1 MIIDNIILNNIYI
14 YNSTDAVFINLS
26 PEKVCNFSQDMDMF
40 LHIVMKVARE
50 FQPTILYIEEAHRVF
65 HKKIPP
71 EEKDILPTLLA
82 PYIQKKILKPI
93 KKSDKIVLLGTTS
106 LPWMAKPLLKRNFQ
120 KILLIPKCDY
130 GTCFLLWLD
139 LMTENAPEALEN
151 YAYSALAKIMK
162 AYNSGDVANSVSNT
176 LSVSR
181 KMRLKAEAL
190 DPMEFLEYF
199 LTEMDPP
206 LFPPEDKVCI
216 KIF

>member
-1 MIIDNIILNNIYI
+1 
-14 YNSTDAVFINLS
+14 
-26 PEKVCNFSQDMDMF
+26 
-40 LHIVMKVARE
+40 MKVARE
-50 FQPTILYIEEAHRVF
+50 FQPAILFIEEAHRVF
-65 HKKIPP
+65 YKKVPS
-71 EEKDILPTLLA
+71 EEKYMSPTLLA

-93 KKSDKIVLLGTTS
+93 KKTDKIVLLGTTS
-106 LPWMAKPLLKRNFQ
+106 LPWLAKPLLKKTFQ

-139 LMTENAPEALEN
+139 LMTENAPDALEN

-162 AYNSGDVANSVSNT
+162 AYNSGDTSNSIANT

-190 DPMEFLEYF
+190 NPEEFLEYF

-206 LFPPEDKVCI
+206 LFPLEDKVCI
-216 KIF
+216 NRNI